1 MLEEA
6 LDQDQ
11 QPFDWRSHLAILRRR
26 RWLILLPFFAG
37 WLAVWMVSWWLP
49 SIYRSGTLILV
60 EQPTVPQQ
68 FVVPNIAGDL
78 QERLQ
83 NITQQILS
91 RTRLLHIIEGLN
103 LYAKERQRRT
113 PDEIVERMRKDIEI
127 ELVRDKNNQL
137 TAFNIYYSSRD
148 PQVAQRVTSELS
160 NLFISENLEA
170 RQAQSQ
176 STTKFL
182 ESELEEARKSLSE
195 QEEKVR
201 EFKDKHLGELPGQM
215 QSNLQILSGLQTQL
229 QTEEEALNH
238 AKQQNVYLESLLGQY
253 RNHPESPKSGSNA
266 SMGLPEIDQEL
277 QKLRAQLADLTA
289 HYTDRHPDVR
299 KLKKKNDSELATSL
313 ELQQQGEHFRVLDP
327 PSLPVKPYS
336 PKRLQ
341 LCAIGLV
348 VGLLLGGATTAGA
361 ELLDD
366 RIHDEKTLKKLI
378 QIPVL
383 SEIPN
388 VSTDTETRA
397 ERRDGW
403 LVWATTSLVLVSILA
418 GSALSY
424 FRG

>member
-68 FVVPNIAGDL
+68 FVVPNIGGDL

-83 NITQQILS
+83 SITQQILS
-91 RTRLLHIIEGLN
+91 RTRLLRIIESLN
-103 LYAKERQRRT
+103 LYAKERQRHT
-113 PDEIVERMRKDIEI
+113 QDEVVERMRKDIEI

-182 ESELEEARKSLSE
+182 ASELEEARKSLSE

-201 EFKDKHLGELPGQM
+201 EFKDK
-215 QSNLQILSGLQTQL
+215 
-229 QTEEEALNH
+229 
-238 AKQQNVYLESLLGQY
+238 
-253 RNHPESPKSGSNA
+253 
-266 SMGLPEIDQEL
+266 
-277 QKLRAQLADLTA
+277 
-289 HYTDRHPDVR
+289 DR
-299 KLKKKNDSELATSL
+299 
-313 ELQQQGEHFRVLDP
+313 RVGKECR
-327 PSLPVKPYS
+327 S
-336 PKRLQ
+336 R
-341 LCAIGLV
+341 
-348 VGLLLGGATTAGA
+348 
-361 ELLDD
+361 
-366 RIHDEKTLKKLI
+366 
-378 QIPVL
+378 
-383 SEIPN
+383 
-388 VSTDTETRA
+388 
-397 ERRDGW
+397 W
-403 LVWATTSLVLVSILA
+403 
-418 GSALSY
+418 SAY
-424 FRG
+424 D